1 MRKEYHDFPAVLR
14 KQILIRIAGSVLGV
28 VIILAVIAAGGGI
41 QLLLP
46 GITITL
52 VFLSD
57 AVILFHRC
65 LEKRYVVIRGL
76 CEQLEFS
83 VFRKRVKSVQIQS
96 GGKTVRIIGQFHNMR
111 SPKIGEVLEVYVSDT
126 APVYEDEGIYLVM
139 STLAVKR
146 GGIE

>member
-28 VIILAVIAAGGGI
+28 VIILAVTAARGGI
-41 QLLLP
+41 QLLPP

-96 GGKTVRIIGQFHNMR
+96 GGKTVKLVGQLHNLR
-111 SPKIGEVLEVYVSDT
+111 NLKIGEELEVYVADT
-126 APVYEDEGIYLVM
+126 APVYEDDGIYLVIG
-139 STLAVKR
+139 TLAVRR
-146 GGIE
+146 G

>member
-65 LEKRYVVIRGL
+65 LEKRYVVIRGI
-76 CEQLEFS
+76 CEQIEFS
-83 VFRKRVKSVQIQS
+83 SFRKRIKSVQIQCD
-96 GGKTVRIIGQFHNMR
+96 GKTVKLVGQLHNLR
-111 SPKIGEVLEVYVSDT
+111 NLKIGDELEVYVADT
-126 APVYEDEGIYLVM
+126 APVYEDDGIYLVIG
-139 STLAVKR
+139 TLAVRR
-146 GGIE
+146 G

>member
-14 KQILIRIAGSVLGV
+14 KQILIRIAGSFLGFVL
-28 VIILAVIAAGGGI
+28 ILAVIAAGGGI

-83 VFRKRVKSVQIQS
+83 VFRKRVKSVQIQCD
-96 GGKTVRIIGQFHNMR
+96 GKTVKLVGQLHNLR
-111 SPKIGEVLEVYVSDT
+111 NLKIGDELEVYVADT
-126 APVYEDEGIYLVM
+126 APVYEDDGIYLVIG
-139 STLAVKR
+139 TLAVRR
-146 GGIE
+146 G